1 MNLLVDAGNTSI
13 KFALDRLGNISRVS
27 EEEVLSK
34 LDEIDSVVVS
44 KVKEYSVLDNFKCH
58 FGDADKPYIEAAVS
72 KEHRGIICGYKKTKN
87 LGIDRWLAVL
97 GACRLY
103 SNRNLVIVDAGTA
116 MTVDAIVNGQNHL
129 GGWIVPGLTLMKQ
142 SIEQKAPLV
151 FSSNESE
158 IESFGT
164 DTPSALEN
172 GCILTLIGSIE
183 KAVNLL
189 VSNCNSQN
197 VMVLLTG
204 GDAKVLSQR
213 LLIEHALEPE
223 LVFHGLLE
231 YIK

>member
-13 KFALDRLGNISRVS
+13 KFALDILGKIVWVTQQ
-27 EEEVLSK
+27 EALSK
-34 LDEIDSVVVS
+34 LDEVDSVIVS
-44 KVKEYSVLDNFKCH
+44 KVKEYSVLDNLICH
-58 FGDADKPYIEAAVS
+58 FADSDKPYIEAAVS
-72 KEHRGIICGYKKTKN
+72 KEQSGIICGYKKIKN

-103 SNRNLVIVDAGTA
+103 PNRNLVIVDAGTA
-116 MTVDAIVNGQNHL
+116 MTIDAILNSQNHL

-172 GCILTLIGSIE
+172 GCILTLVGSIE

-197 VMVLLTG
+197 IMVLLTG
-204 GDAKVLSQR
+204 GDAEILSQR
-213 LLIEHALEPE
+213 LLVEHALEPE